1 MVDRKKFLTSV
12 MHSAGLKSLKEADL
26 VTRVVLG
33 VLKREIGVQISKQ
46 VEEAL
51 TSDLRQGWKSVEVI
65 SSEDLRESIK

>member
-12 MHSAGLKSLKEADL
+12 MHSAGLKSLREADL
-26 VTRVVLG
+26 VTRAVLG

-51 TSDLRQGWKSVEVI
+51 TTDLREGWQSVEVI
-65 SSEDLRESIK
+65 GSEDLRKSIK